1 MALDGIF
8 LHFLKQEIEREAL
21 GARVEKVSQPSRE
34 ELVLSLRSRAGS
46 GSHTG
51 ALKLLLSVR
60 SNSPRLH
67 FTNYAPDNPQKPPML
82 CMLLR
87 KTLVGAVLTGLRQVG
102 LDRVLFLD
110 FDASNEIGDRVHP
123 SLCIEI
129 MARHSNI
136 ILLNE
141 NGVVVDAVKRI
152 DATKSSV
159 REILPGTP
167 YELPPAQEKGN
178 FLEERAEDAYRRILL
193 EGDARLS
200 TALLH
205 SLQGVSP
212 IVCRELAFRTAG
224 EDLPVSSLDLQQK
237 QALTQELE
245 ALCTRVREGRA
256 EPEMVLDQEKKPVDF
271 AFFSIRQYGALMR
284 TRAYTALSPLLD
296 DFYTERDRAERTK
309 QRAQDLFRLV
319 TSTMERITRRLN
331 AQRAELAASEDREA
345 LRIRAELINAYQYAL
360 EKGAPFYE
368 VENYYDGNRLLRIP
382 ADPALSPAHNAQKY
396 YKEYRKAQTAQ
407 KVLTGQIAAGE
418 QELQYMESVFD
429 ALSRSQSERELLE
442 IREELASSGYL
453 KIRRG
458 ANGAKQKAPKAL
470 PPMEF
475 CTDDGFTVLVG
486 RNNVQND
493 KLSLK
498 TAAKENLWLHTKN
511 IPGSH
516 VILVT
521 GGREPSEQA
530 LLQAAQ
536 LAAWFSRARESS
548 SVPVDY
554 TPVRMLRKPQ
564 GARPGKVIYDTY
576 RTVSVR
582 PSGELAQRLQKGK
595 EHL

>member
-21 GARVEKVSQPSRE
+21 GARVEKVSQPSKE
-34 ELVLSLRSRAGS
+34 ELVLSLRNR
-46 GSHTG
+46 TG
-51 ALKLLLSVR
+51 AYKLLLSVR
-60 SNSPRLH
+60 SNSPRVH
-67 FTNYAPDNPQKPPML
+67 FTKYAPDNPQTPPML

-87 KTLVGAVLTGLRQVG
+87 KTLVGAVLTGLRQAG

-136 ILLNE
+136 ILLDE
-141 NGVVVDAVKRI
+141 NGTVIDAVKRI
-152 DATKSSV
+152 DAAKSSV
-159 REILPGTP
+159 REILPGVP
-167 YELPPAQEKGN
+167 YELPPAQDKVN
-178 FLEERAEDAYRRILL
+178 LLQEDARAAYERVLAQG
-193 EGDARLS
+193 EARLS
-200 TALLH
+200 AALLH

-212 IVCRELAFRTAG
+212 IVCRELANRAAG
-224 EDLPVSSLDLQQK
+224 EDLLVSSLSLAQK
-237 QALTQELE
+237 SILLQELE
-245 ALCTRVREGRA
+245 ALLKRVRGGSP
-256 EPEMVLDQEKKPVDF
+256 EPEMVLDQEGKPVDF
-271 AFFSIRQYGALMR
+271 AFLPVGQYGSLMNV
-284 TRAYTALSPLLD
+284 RAYPELSTLLD

-309 QRAQDLFRLV
+309 QRAQDLFRLL

-331 AQRAELAASEDREA
+331 AQRAELAASEDREE
-345 LRIRAELINAYQYAL
+345 LRIRAELINAYQYTL
-360 EKGAPFYE
+360 EKGAPFYD
-368 VENYYDGNRLLRIP
+368 VENYYDENRILRIP
-382 ADPALSPAHNAQKY
+382 ADPALTPARNAQKY

-407 KVLTGQIAAGE
+407 RVLTEQIAAGE
-418 QELQYMESVFD
+418 QELQYIESVFD
-429 ALSRSQSERELLE
+429 ALSRSQSERELAE
-442 IREELASSGYL
+442 IREELAAGGYL
-453 KIRRG
+453 KRRRS
-458 ANGAKQKAPKAL
+458 AKQKAPKAL

-475 CTDDGFTVLVG
+475 CTDDGFSILVG

-498 TAAKENLWLHTKN
+498 MAAKNDLWLHTKN

-521 GGREPSEQA
+521 GGREPSGEA
-530 LLQAAQ
+530 LVQAAQ

-576 RTVSVR
+576 RTLSVR
-582 PSGELAQRLQKGK
+582 PSGELAQRLAQHK
-595 EHL
+595 

>member
-21 GARVEKVSQPSRE
+21 GARVEKVSQPSKE
-34 ELVLSLRSRAGS
+34 ELVLSLRNR
-46 GSHTG
+46 TG
-51 ALKLLLSVR
+51 AYKLLLSVR
-60 SNSPRLH
+60 SNSPRVH
-67 FTNYAPDNPQKPPML
+67 FTKYAPDNPQTPPML

-87 KTLVGAVLTGLRQVG
+87 KTLVGAVLTGLRQAG

-136 ILLNE
+136 ILLDE
-141 NGVVVDAVKRI
+141 NGTVIDAVKRI
-152 DATKSSV
+152 DAAKSSV
-159 REILPGTP
+159 REILPGVP
-167 YELPPAQEKGN
+167 YELPPAQDKVN
-178 FLEERAEDAYRRILL
+178 LLQEDARAAYERVLAQGEALL
-193 EGDARLS
+193 SA
-200 TALLH
+200 ALLH

-212 IVCRELAFRTAG
+212 IVCRELANRAAG
-224 EDLPVSSLDLQQK
+224 EDLLVSSLSLAQK
-237 QALTQELE
+237 SILLQELE
-245 ALCTRVREGRA
+245 ALLKRVRGGSP
-256 EPEMVLDQEKKPVDF
+256 EPEMVLDQEGKPVDF
-271 AFFSIRQYGALMR
+271 AFLPVGQYGSLMNV
-284 TRAYTALSPLLD
+284 RAYPELSALLD

-309 QRAQDLFRLV
+309 QRAQDLFRLL

-331 AQRAELAASEDREA
+331 AQRAELAASEDREE
-345 LRIRAELINAYQYAL
+345 LRIRAELINAYQYTL
-360 EKGAPFYE
+360 EKGAPFYD
-368 VENYYDGNRLLRIP
+368 VENYYDENRILRIP
-382 ADPALSPAHNAQKY
+382 ADPALTPARNAQKY

-407 KVLTGQIAAGE
+407 RVLTEQIATGE
-418 QELQYMESVFD
+418 QELQYIESVFD
-429 ALSRSQSERELLE
+429 ALSRSQSERELAE
-442 IREELASSGYL
+442 IREELAAGGYL
-453 KIRRG
+453 KRRRS
-458 ANGAKQKAPKAL
+458 AKQKAPKAL

-475 CTDDGFTVLVG
+475 CTDDGFSILVG

-498 TAAKENLWLHTKN
+498 MAAKNDLWLHTKN

-521 GGREPSEQA
+521 GGREPSGEA
-530 LLQAAQ
+530 LVQAAQ

-576 RTVSVR
+576 RTLSVR
-582 PSGELAQRLQKGK
+582 PSGELAQRLAQHK
-595 EHL
+595 

>member
-21 GARVEKVSQPSRE
+21 GARVEKVSQPSKE
-34 ELVLSLRSRAGS
+34 ELVLSLRNR
-46 GSHTG
+46 TG
-51 ALKLLLSVR
+51 AYKLLLSVR
-60 SNSPRLH
+60 SNSPRVH
-67 FTNYAPDNPQKPPML
+67 FTKYAPDNPQTPPML

-87 KTLVGAVLTGLRQVG
+87 KTLVGAVLTGLRQAG

-136 ILLNE
+136 ILLDE
-141 NGVVVDAVKRI
+141 NGTVIDAVKRI
-152 DATKSSV
+152 DAAKSSV
-159 REILPGTP
+159 REILPGVP
-167 YELPPAQEKGN
+167 YELPPAQDKVN
-178 FLEERAEDAYRRILL
+178 LLQEDARAAYERVLAQG
-193 EGDARLS
+193 EARLS
-200 TALLH
+200 AALLH

-212 IVCRELAFRTAG
+212 IVCRELANRAAG
-224 EDLPVSSLDLQQK
+224 EDLLVSSLSLAQK
-237 QALTQELE
+237 SILLQELE
-245 ALCTRVREGRA
+245 ALLKRVRGGSP
-256 EPEMVLDQEKKPVDF
+256 EPEMVLDQEGKPVDF
-271 AFFSIRQYGALMR
+271 AFLPVGQYGSLMNV
-284 TRAYTALSPLLD
+284 RAYPELSVLLD

-309 QRAQDLFRLV
+309 QRAQDLFRLL

-331 AQRAELAASEDREA
+331 AQRAELAASEDREE
-345 LRIRAELINAYQYAL
+345 LRIRAELINAYQYTL
-360 EKGAPFYE
+360 EKGAPFYD
-368 VENYYDGNRLLRIP
+368 VENYYDANRILRIP
-382 ADPALSPAHNAQKY
+382 ADPALTPARNAQKY

-407 KVLTGQIAAGE
+407 RVLTEQIATGE
-418 QELQYMESVFD
+418 QELQYIESVFD
-429 ALSRSQSERELLE
+429 ALSRSQSERELAE
-442 IREELASSGYL
+442 IREELAAGGYL
-453 KIRRG
+453 KRRRS
-458 ANGAKQKAPKAL
+458 AKQKAPKAL

-475 CTDDGFTVLVG
+475 CTDDGFSILVG

-498 TAAKENLWLHTKN
+498 MAAKNDLWLHTKN

-521 GGREPSEQA
+521 GGREPSGEA
-530 LLQAAQ
+530 LVQAAQ

-576 RTVSVR
+576 RTLSVR
-582 PSGELAQRLQKGK
+582 PSGELAQRLAQHK
-595 EHL
+595 

>member
-21 GARVEKVSQPSRE
+21 GARVEKVSQPSKE
-34 ELVLSLRSRAGS
+34 ELVLSLRNR
-46 GSHTG
+46 TG
-51 ALKLLLSVR
+51 AYKLLLSVR
-60 SNSPRLH
+60 SNSPRVH
-67 FTNYAPDNPQKPPML
+67 FTKYAPDNPQTPPML

-87 KTLVGAVLTGLRQVG
+87 KTLVGAVLTGLRQAG

-136 ILLNE
+136 ILLDE
-141 NGVVVDAVKRI
+141 NGTVIDAVKRI
-152 DATKSSV
+152 DAAKSSV
-159 REILPGTP
+159 REILPGVP
-167 YELPPAQEKGN
+167 YELPPAQDKVN
-178 FLEERAEDAYRRILL
+178 LLQEDARAAYERVLAQG
-193 EGDARLS
+193 EARLS
-200 TALLH
+200 AALLH

-212 IVCRELAFRTAG
+212 IVCREFANRAAG
-224 EDLPVSSLDLQQK
+224 EDLLVSSLSLAQK
-237 QALTQELE
+237 SILLQELE
-245 ALCTRVREGRA
+245 ALLKRVRGGSP
-256 EPEMVLDQEKKPVDF
+256 EPEMVLDQEGKPVDF
-271 AFFSIRQYGALMR
+271 AFLPVGQYGSLMNV
-284 TRAYTALSPLLD
+284 RAYPELSVLLD

-309 QRAQDLFRLV
+309 QRAQDLFRLL

-331 AQRAELAASEDREA
+331 AQRAELAASEDREE
-345 LRIRAELINAYQYAL
+345 LRIRAELINAYQYTL
-360 EKGAPFYE
+360 EKGAPFYD
-368 VENYYDGNRLLRIP
+368 VENYYDENRILRIP
-382 ADPALSPAHNAQKY
+382 ADPALTPARNAQKY

-407 KVLTGQIAAGE
+407 RVLTEQIATGE
-418 QELQYMESVFD
+418 QELQYIESVFD
-429 ALSRSQSERELLE
+429 ALSRSQSERELAE
-442 IREELASSGYL
+442 IREELAAGGYL
-453 KIRRG
+453 KRRRS
-458 ANGAKQKAPKAL
+458 AKQKAPKAL

-475 CTDDGFTVLVG
+475 CTDDGFSILVG

-498 TAAKENLWLHTKN
+498 MAAKNDLWLHTKN

-521 GGREPSEQA
+521 GGREPSGEA
-530 LLQAAQ
+530 LVQAAQ

-576 RTVSVR
+576 RTLSVR
-582 PSGELAQRLQKGK
+582 PSGELAQRLAQHK
-595 EHL
+595 

>member
-21 GARVEKVSQPSRE
+21 GARVEKVSQPSKE
-34 ELVLSLRSRAGS
+34 ELVLSLRNR
-46 GSHTG
+46 TG
-51 ALKLLLSVR
+51 AYKLLLSVR
-60 SNSPRLH
+60 SNSPRVH
-67 FTNYAPDNPQKPPML
+67 FTKYAPDNPQTPPML

-87 KTLVGAVLTGLRQVG
+87 KTLVGAVLTGLRQAG

-136 ILLNE
+136 ILLDE
-141 NGVVVDAVKRI
+141 NGTVIDAVKRI
-152 DATKSSV
+152 DAAKSSV
-159 REILPGTP
+159 REILPGVP
-167 YELPPAQEKGN
+167 YELPPAQDKVN
-178 FLEERAEDAYRRILL
+178 LLQEDARAAYERVLAQG
-193 EGDARLS
+193 EARLS
-200 TALLH
+200 AALLH

-212 IVCRELAFRTAG
+212 IVCRELANRAAG
-224 EDLPVSSLDLQQK
+224 EDLLVSSLSLAQK
-237 QALTQELE
+237 SILLQELE
-245 ALCTRVREGRA
+245 ALLKRVRGGSP
-256 EPEMVLDQEKKPVDF
+256 EPEMVLDQEGKPVDF
-271 AFFSIRQYGALMR
+271 AFLPVRQYGSLMNV
-284 TRAYTALSPLLD
+284 RAYPELSALLD

-309 QRAQDLFRLV
+309 QRAQDLFRLL

-331 AQRAELAASEDREA
+331 AQRAELAASEDREE
-345 LRIRAELINAYQYAL
+345 LRIRAELINAYQYTL
-360 EKGAPFYE
+360 EKGAPFYD
-368 VENYYDGNRLLRIP
+368 VENYYDENRILRIP
-382 ADPALSPAHNAQKY
+382 ADPALTPARNAQKY

-407 KVLTGQIAAGE
+407 RVLTEQIAAGE
-418 QELQYMESVFD
+418 QELQYIESVFD
-429 ALSRSQSERELLE
+429 ALSRSQSERELAE
-442 IREELASSGYL
+442 IREELAAGGYL
-453 KIRRG
+453 KRRRS
-458 ANGAKQKAPKAL
+458 AKQKAPKAL

-475 CTDDGFTVLVG
+475 CTDDGFSVLVG

-498 TAAKENLWLHTKN
+498 MAAKNDLWLHTKN

-521 GGREPSEQA
+521 GGREPSGEA
-530 LLQAAQ
+530 LVQAAQ

-576 RTVSVR
+576 RTLSVR
-582 PSGELAQRLQKGK
+582 PSGELAQRLARHK
-595 EHL
+595 

>member
-21 GARVEKVSQPSRE
+21 GARVEKVSQPSKE
-34 ELVLSLRSRAGS
+34 ELVLSLRNR
-46 GSHTG
+46 TG
-51 ALKLLLSVR
+51 AYKLLLSVR
-60 SNSPRLH
+60 SNSPRVH
-67 FTNYAPDNPQKPPML
+67 FTKYAPDNPQTPPML

-87 KTLVGAVLTGLRQVG
+87 KTLVGAVLTGLRQAG

-136 ILLNE
+136 ILLDE
-141 NGVVVDAVKRI
+141 NGTVIDAVKRI
-152 DATKSSV
+152 DAAKSSV
-159 REILPGTP
+159 REILPGVP
-167 YELPPAQEKGN
+167 YELPPAQDKVN
-178 FLEERAEDAYRRILL
+178 LLQEDARAAYERVLAQG
-193 EGDARLS
+193 EARLS
-200 TALLH
+200 AALLH
-205 SLQGVSP
+205 SLQGMSP
-212 IVCRELAFRTAG
+212 IVCRELANRAAG
-224 EDLPVSSLDLQQK
+224 EDLLVSSLSLAQNSI
-237 QALTQELE
+237 LLQELE
-245 ALCTRVREGRA
+245 ALLKRVRGGSP
-256 EPEMVLDQEKKPVDF
+256 EPEMVLDQEGKPVDF
-271 AFFSIRQYGALMR
+271 AFLPVGQYGSLMNV
-284 TRAYTALSPLLD
+284 RAYPELSALLD

-309 QRAQDLFRLV
+309 QRAQDLFRLL

-331 AQRAELAASEDREA
+331 AQRAELAASEDREE
-345 LRIRAELINAYQYAL
+345 LRIRAELINAYQYTL
-360 EKGAPFYE
+360 EKGAPFYD
-368 VENYYDGNRLLRIP
+368 VENYYDENRILRIP
-382 ADPALSPAHNAQKY
+382 ADPALTPARNAQKY

-407 KVLTGQIAAGE
+407 RVLTEQIATGE
-418 QELQYMESVFD
+418 QELQYIESVFD
-429 ALSRSQSERELLE
+429 ALSRSQSERELAE
-442 IREELASSGYL
+442 IREELAAGGYL
-453 KIRRG
+453 KRRRS
-458 ANGAKQKAPKAL
+458 AKQKAPKAL

-475 CTDDGFTVLVG
+475 CTDDGFSILVG

-498 TAAKENLWLHTKN
+498 MAAKNDLWLHTKN

-521 GGREPSEQA
+521 GGREPSGEA
-530 LLQAAQ
+530 LVQAAQ

-576 RTVSVR
+576 RTLSVR
-582 PSGELAQRLQKGK
+582 PSGELAQRLAQHK
-595 EHL
+595 

>member
-21 GARVEKVSQPSRE
+21 GARVEKVSQPSKE
-34 ELVLSLRSRAGS
+34 ELVLSLRNR
-46 GSHTG
+46 TG
-51 ALKLLLSVR
+51 AYKLLLSVR
-60 SNSPRLH
+60 SNSPRVH
-67 FTNYAPDNPQKPPML
+67 FTKYAPDNPQTPPML

-87 KTLVGAVLTGLRQVG
+87 KTLVGAVLTGLRQAG

-136 ILLNE
+136 ILLDE
-141 NGVVVDAVKRI
+141 NGTVIDAVKRI
-152 DATKSSV
+152 DAAKSSV
-159 REILPGTP
+159 REILPGVP
-167 YELPPAQEKGN
+167 YELPPAQDKVN
-178 FLEERAEDAYRRILL
+178 LLQEDARAAYERVLAQG
-193 EGDARLS
+193 EARLS
-200 TALLH
+200 AALLH

-212 IVCRELAFRTAG
+212 IVCRELANRAAG
-224 EDLPVSSLDLQQK
+224 EDLLVSSLSLAQK
-237 QALTQELE
+237 SILLQELE
-245 ALCTRVREGRA
+245 ALLKRVRGGSP
-256 EPEMVLDQEKKPVDF
+256 EPEMVLDQEGKPVDF
-271 AFFSIRQYGALMR
+271 AFLPVGQYGSLMNV
-284 TRAYTALSPLLD
+284 RAYPELSALLD

-309 QRAQDLFRLV
+309 QRAQDLFRLL

-331 AQRAELAASEDREA
+331 AQRAELAASEDREE
-345 LRIRAELINAYQYAL
+345 LRIRAELINAYQYTL
-360 EKGAPFYE
+360 EKGAPFYD
-368 VENYYDGNRLLRIP
+368 VENYYDENRILRIP
-382 ADPALSPAHNAQKY
+382 ADPALTPARNAQKY

-407 KVLTGQIAAGE
+407 RVLTEQIATGE
-418 QELQYMESVFD
+418 QELQYIESVFD
-429 ALSRSQSERELLE
+429 ALSRSQSERELAE
-442 IREELASSGYL
+442 IREELAAGGYL
-453 KIRRG
+453 KRRRS
-458 ANGAKQKAPKAL
+458 AKQKAPKAL
-470 PPMEF
+470 PSMEF
-475 CTDDGFTVLVG
+475 CTDDGFSILVG

-498 TAAKENLWLHTKN
+498 MAAKNDLWLHTKN

-521 GGREPSEQA
+521 GGREPSGEA
-530 LLQAAQ
+530 LVQAAQ

-576 RTVSVR
+576 RTLSVR
-582 PSGELAQRLQKGK
+582 PSGELAQRLAQHK
-595 EHL
+595 

>member
-21 GARVEKVSQPSRE
+21 GARVEKVSQPSKE
-34 ELVLSLRSRAGS
+34 ELVLSLRSRAG
-46 GSHTG
+46 
-51 ALKLLLSVR
+51 AYKLLLSVR

-67 FTNYAPDNPQKPPML
+67 FTKYAPDNPQTPPML

-123 SLCIEI
+123 SLCIEV

-136 ILLNE
+136 ILMDE
-141 NGVVVDAVKRI
+141 RGVVMDAVKRI

-159 REILPGTP
+159 REVLPGVP
-167 YELPPAQEKGN
+167 YEPPPAQEKVN
-178 FLEERAEDAYRRILL
+178 LLQEDAKDAYERILM
-193 EGDARLS
+193 EGNARLS
-200 TALLH
+200 AALLR

-212 IVCRELAFRTAG
+212 IVCRELAFRAAE
-224 EDLPVSSLDLQQK
+224 EDLPISSLGLAQK
-237 QALTQELE
+237 QMLLQELE
-245 ALCTRVREGRA
+245 ALCERLREGHV
-256 EPEMVLDQEKKPVDF
+256 EPEMVLDLEGKPVDF
-271 AFFSIRQYGALMR
+271 AFFPIRQYASLMQV
-284 TRAYTALSPLLD
+284 RAYPQLSALLD

-309 QRAQDLFRLV
+309 QRAQDLFRLL
-319 TSTMERITRRLN
+319 TSTMERIARRLN
-331 AQRAELAASEDREA
+331 AQRAELAASEDREE

-368 VENYYDGNRLLRIP
+368 VENYYDENRLLRIP
-382 ADPALSPAHNAQKY
+382 ADPALPPARNAQKY

-407 KVLTGQIAAGE
+407 KVLTQQIAAGE
-418 QELQYMESVFD
+418 QELQYIESVFD
-429 ALSRSQSERELLE
+429 ALSRSQSERELAE
-442 IREELASSGYL
+442 IREELASGGYL
-453 KIRRG
+453 KSRRT
-458 ANGAKQKAPKAL
+458 AKQKAPKAL

-475 CTDDGFTVLVG
+475 RTDDGFTVLVG

-498 TAAKENLWLHTKN
+498 TAAKNDLWLHTKN

-521 GGREPSEQA
+521 GGQEPGEET
-530 LLQAAQ
+530 LIQAAQ
-536 LAAWFSRARESS
+536 LAAWFSQARESS

-554 TPVRMLRKPQ
+554 TSVRMLRKPQ

-576 RTVSVR
+576 RTISVR
-582 PSGELAQRLQKGK
+582 PSGALAQRLADNK
-595 EHL
+595 

>member
-21 GARVEKVSQPSRE
+21 GARVEKVSQPSKE
-34 ELVLSLRSRAGS
+34 ELVLSLRNR
-46 GSHTG
+46 TG
-51 ALKLLLSVR
+51 AYKLLLSVR
-60 SNSPRLH
+60 SNSPRVH
-67 FTNYAPDNPQKPPML
+67 FTKYAPDNPQTPPML

-87 KTLVGAVLTGLRQVG
+87 KMLVGAVLTGLRQAG

-136 ILLNE
+136 ILLDE
-141 NGVVVDAVKRI
+141 NGVVIDAVKRI
-152 DATKSSV
+152 DAAKSSV
-159 REILPGTP
+159 REILPGVP
-167 YELPPAQEKGN
+167 YELPPAQDKVN
-178 FLEERAEDAYRRILL
+178 LLQEDARAAYERVLP
-193 EGDARLS
+193 EGEARLS
-200 TALLH
+200 AALLH

-212 IVCRELAFRTAG
+212 IVCRELANRAAG
-224 EDLPVSSLDLQQK
+224 EDLLVSSLSLAQK
-237 QALTQELE
+237 SILLQELE
-245 ALCTRVREGRA
+245 ALLKRVRGGSP
-256 EPEMVLDQEKKPVDF
+256 EPEMVLDQEGKPVDF
-271 AFFSIRQYGALMR
+271 AFLPVGQYGSLMHV
-284 TRAYTALSPLLD
+284 RAYPELSALLD

-309 QRAQDLFRLV
+309 QRAQDLFRLL

-331 AQRAELAASEDREA
+331 AQRAELAASEDREE
-345 LRIRAELINAYQYAL
+345 LRIRAELINAYQYTL
-360 EKGAPFYE
+360 EKGAPFYD
-368 VENYYDGNRLLRIP
+368 VENYYDENRILRIP
-382 ADPALSPAHNAQKY
+382 ADPALTPARNAQKY

-407 KVLTGQIAAGE
+407 RVLTEQIAAGE
-418 QELQYMESVFD
+418 QELQYIESVFD
-429 ALSRSQSERELLE
+429 ALSRSQSERELAE
-442 IREELASSGYL
+442 IREELAAGGYL
-453 KIRRG
+453 KRRRS
-458 ANGAKQKAPKAL
+458 AKQKAPKAL

-475 CTDDGFTVLVG
+475 CTDDGFSILVG

-498 TAAKENLWLHTKN
+498 MAAKNDLWLHTKN

-521 GGREPSEQA
+521 GGREPSGEA
-530 LLQAAQ
+530 LVQAAQ

-576 RTVSVR
+576 RTLSVR
-582 PSGELAQRLQKGK
+582 PSGELAQRLAQHK
-595 EHL
+595 

>member
-21 GARVEKVSQPSRE
+21 GARVEKVSQPSKE
-34 ELVLSLRSRAGS
+34 ELVLSLRNR
-46 GSHTG
+46 TG
-51 ALKLLLSVR
+51 AYKLLLSVR
-60 SNSPRLH
+60 SNSPRVH
-67 FTNYAPDNPQKPPML
+67 FTKYAPDNPQTPPML

-87 KTLVGAVLTGLRQVG
+87 KTLVGAVLTGLRQAG

-136 ILLNE
+136 ILLDE
-141 NGVVVDAVKRI
+141 NGTVIDAVKRI
-152 DATKSSV
+152 DAAKSSV
-159 REILPGTP
+159 REILPGVP
-167 YELPPAQEKGN
+167 YELPPAQDKVN
-178 FLEERAEDAYRRILL
+178 LLQEDARAAYERVLAQG
-193 EGDARLS
+193 EARLS
-200 TALLH
+200 AALLH

-212 IVCRELAFRTAG
+212 IVCRELANRAAG
-224 EDLPVSSLDLQQK
+224 EDLLVSSLSLAQK
-237 QALTQELE
+237 SILLQELE
-245 ALCTRVREGRA
+245 ALLKRVRGGSP
-256 EPEMVLDQEKKPVDF
+256 EPEMVLDQEGKPVDF
-271 AFFSIRQYGALMR
+271 AFLPVGQYGSLMNV
-284 TRAYTALSPLLD
+284 RAYPELSALLD

-309 QRAQDLFRLV
+309 QRAQDLFRLL

-331 AQRAELAASEDREA
+331 AQRAELAASEDREE
-345 LRIRAELINAYQYAL
+345 LRIRAELINAYQYTL
-360 EKGAPFYE
+360 EKGAPFYD
-368 VENYYDGNRLLRIP
+368 VENYYDENRILRIP
-382 ADPALSPAHNAQKY
+382 ADPALTPARNAQKY

-407 KVLTGQIAAGE
+407 RVLTEQIAAGE
-418 QELQYMESVFD
+418 QELQYIESVFD
-429 ALSRSQSERELLE
+429 ALSRSQSERELAE
-442 IREELASSGYL
+442 IREELAAGGYL
-453 KIRRG
+453 KRRRS
-458 ANGAKQKAPKAL
+458 AKQKAPKAL

-475 CTDDGFTVLVG
+475 CTDDGFSILVG

-498 TAAKENLWLHTKN
+498 MAAKNDLWLHTKN

-521 GGREPSEQA
+521 GGREPSGEA
-530 LLQAAQ
+530 LVQAAQ

-576 RTVSVR
+576 RTLSVR
-582 PSGELAQRLQKGK
+582 PSGELAQRLAQHK
-595 EHL
+595 

>member
-8 LHFLKQEIEREAL
+8 LHFLKQEIEREVL
-21 GARVEKVSQPSRE
+21 GARVEKVSQPSKE
-34 ELVLSLRSRAGS
+34 ELVLSLRNR
-46 GSHTG
+46 TG
-51 ALKLLLSVR
+51 AYKLLLSVR
-60 SNSPRLH
+60 SNSPRVH
-67 FTNYAPDNPQKPPML
+67 FTKYAPDNPQTPPML

-136 ILLNE
+136 ILLDE
-141 NGVVVDAVKRI
+141 NGTVIDAVKRI
-152 DATKSSV
+152 DAAKSSV
-159 REILPGTP
+159 REILPGVP
-167 YELPPAQEKGN
+167 YELPPTQDKVN
-178 FLEERAEDAYRRILL
+178 LLQEDARAAYERVLP
-193 EGDARLS
+193 EGEARLS
-200 TALLH
+200 AALLH

-212 IVCRELAFRTAG
+212 IVCRELANRAAG
-224 EDLPVSSLDLQQK
+224 EDLLVSSLSLAQK
-237 QALTQELE
+237 SILLQELE
-245 ALCTRVREGRA
+245 ALLKRVRGGSP
-256 EPEMVLDQEKKPVDF
+256 EPEMVLDQEGKPVDF
-271 AFFSIRQYGALMR
+271 AFLPVGQYGSLMHV
-284 TRAYTALSPLLD
+284 RAYPELSALLD

-309 QRAQDLFRLV
+309 QRAQDLFRLL

-331 AQRAELAASEDREA
+331 AQRAELAASEDREE
-345 LRIRAELINAYQYAL
+345 LRIRAELINAYQYTL
-360 EKGAPFYE
+360 EKGAPFYD
-368 VENYYDGNRLLRIP
+368 VENYYDENRILRIP
-382 ADPALSPAHNAQKY
+382 ADPALTPARNAQKY

-407 KVLTGQIAAGE
+407 RVLTEQIAAGE
-418 QELQYMESVFD
+418 QELQYIESVFD
-429 ALSRSQSERELLE
+429 ALSRSQSERELAE
-442 IREELASSGYL
+442 IREELAAGGYL
-453 KIRRG
+453 KRRRS
-458 ANGAKQKAPKAL
+458 AKQKAPKAL

-475 CTDDGFTVLVG
+475 CTDDGFSILVG

-498 TAAKENLWLHTKN
+498 MAAKNDLWLHTKN

-521 GGREPSEQA
+521 GGREPSGEA
-530 LLQAAQ
+530 LVQAAQ

-576 RTVSVR
+576 RTLSVR
-582 PSGELAQRLQKGK
+582 PSGELAQRLAQHK
-595 EHL
+595 

>member
-21 GARVEKVSQPSRE
+21 GARVEKVSQPSKE
-34 ELVLSLRSRAGS
+34 ELVLSLRNR
-46 GSHTG
+46 TG
-51 ALKLLLSVR
+51 AYKLLLSVR
-60 SNSPRLH
+60 SNSPRVH
-67 FTNYAPDNPQKPPML
+67 FTKYAPDNPQTPPML

-87 KTLVGAVLTGLRQVG
+87 KTLVGAVLTGLRQAG

-136 ILLNE
+136 ILLDE
-141 NGVVVDAVKRI
+141 NGTVIDAVKRI
-152 DATKSSV
+152 DAAKSSV
-159 REILPGTP
+159 REILPGVP
-167 YELPPAQEKGN
+167 YELPPAQDKVN
-178 FLEERAEDAYRRILL
+178 LLQEDARAAYERVLAQG
-193 EGDARLS
+193 EARLS
-200 TALLH
+200 AALLH

-212 IVCRELAFRTAG
+212 IVCRELANRAAG
-224 EDLPVSSLDLQQK
+224 EDLLVSSLSLAQESI
-237 QALTQELE
+237 LLQELE
-245 ALCTRVREGRA
+245 ALLKRVRGGSP
-256 EPEMVLDQEKKPVDF
+256 EPEMVLDQEGKPVDF
-271 AFFSIRQYGALMR
+271 AFLPVGQYGSLMNV
-284 TRAYTALSPLLD
+284 RAYPELSALLD

-309 QRAQDLFRLV
+309 QRAQDLFRLL

-331 AQRAELAASEDREA
+331 AQRAELAASEDREE
-345 LRIRAELINAYQYAL
+345 LRIRAELINAYQYTL
-360 EKGAPFYE
+360 EKGAPFYD
-368 VENYYDGNRLLRIP
+368 VENYYDENRILRIP
-382 ADPALSPAHNAQKY
+382 ADPALTPARNAQKY

-407 KVLTGQIAAGE
+407 RVLTEQIAAGE
-418 QELQYMESVFD
+418 QELQYIESVFD
-429 ALSRSQSERELLE
+429 ALSRSQSERELAE
-442 IREELASSGYL
+442 IREELAAGGYL
-453 KIRRG
+453 KRRRS
-458 ANGAKQKAPKAL
+458 AKQKAPKAL

-475 CTDDGFTVLVG
+475 CTDDGFSILVG

-498 TAAKENLWLHTKN
+498 MAAKNDLWLHTKN

-521 GGREPSEQA
+521 GGREPSGEA
-530 LLQAAQ
+530 LVQAAQ

-576 RTVSVR
+576 RTLSVR
-582 PSGELAQRLQKGK
+582 PSGELAQRLAQHK
-595 EHL
+595 

>member
-21 GARVEKVSQPSRE
+21 GARVEKVSQPSKE
-34 ELVLSLRSRAGS
+34 ELVLSLRSRAG
-46 GSHTG
+46 
-51 ALKLLLSVR
+51 AYKLLLSVR

-67 FTNYAPDNPQKPPML
+67 FTKYAPDNPQTPPML

-87 KTLVGAVLTGLRQVG
+87 KTLVGAVLAGLRQVG

-123 SLCIEI
+123 SLCIEV

-136 ILLNE
+136 ILMDE
-141 NGVVVDAVKRI
+141 RGVVMDAVKRI

-159 REILPGTP
+159 REVLPGVP
-167 YELPPAQEKGN
+167 YEPPPAQEKVN
-178 FLEERAEDAYRRILL
+178 LLQEDAKDAYERILM
-193 EGDARLS
+193 EGNARLS
-200 TALLH
+200 AALLR

-212 IVCRELAFRTAG
+212 IVCRELAFRAAE
-224 EDLPVSSLDLQQK
+224 EDLPISSLGLAQK
-237 QALTQELE
+237 QMLLQELE
-245 ALCTRVREGRA
+245 ALCERLREGHV
-256 EPEMVLDQEKKPVDF
+256 EPEMVLDLEGKPVDF
-271 AFFSIRQYGALMR
+271 AFFPIRQYASLMQV
-284 TRAYTALSPLLD
+284 RAYPQLSALLD

-309 QRAQDLFRLV
+309 QRAQDLFRLL
-319 TSTMERITRRLN
+319 TSTMERIARRLN
-331 AQRAELAASEDREA
+331 AQRAELAASEDREE

-368 VENYYDGNRLLRIP
+368 VENYYDENRLLRIP
-382 ADPALSPAHNAQKY
+382 ADPALPPARNAQKY

-407 KVLTGQIAAGE
+407 KVLTQQIAAGE
-418 QELQYMESVFD
+418 QELQYIESVFD
-429 ALSRSQSERELLE
+429 ALSRSQSERELAE
-442 IREELASSGYL
+442 IREELASGGYL
-453 KIRRG
+453 KSRRT
-458 ANGAKQKAPKAL
+458 AKQKAPKAL

-475 CTDDGFTVLVG
+475 RTDDGFTVLVG

-498 TAAKENLWLHTKN
+498 TAAKNDLWLHTKN

-521 GGREPSEQA
+521 GGQEPGEET
-530 LLQAAQ
+530 LIQAAQ
-536 LAAWFSRARESS
+536 LAAWFSQARESS

-576 RTVSVR
+576 RTISVR
-582 PSGELAQRLQKGK
+582 PSGALAQRLADNK
-595 EHL
+595 

>member
-8 LHFLKQEIEREAL
+8 LHFLKREIESEAL
-21 GARVEKVSQPSRE
+21 GARVEKVSQPSKE
-34 ELVLSLRSRAGS
+34 ELVLSLRSRAG
-46 GSHTG
+46 
-51 ALKLLLSVR
+51 AYKLLLSVR
-60 SNSPRLH
+60 SNSPRVH
-67 FTNYAPDNPQKPPML
+67 FTKYAPDNPQTPPML

-123 SLCIEI
+123 CLCIEI

-136 ILLNE
+136 ILLDE
-141 NGVVVDAVKRI
+141 NGIVVDAVKRI

-159 REILPGTP
+159 REILPGVP
-167 YELPPAQEKGN
+167 YELPPAQEKAN
-178 FLEERAEDAYRRILL
+178 LLRESAAAAYARVLS
-193 EGDARLS
+193 EGEARLS
-200 TALLH
+200 AALLR

-212 IVCRELAFRTAG
+212 IVCRELASRAAG
-224 EDLPVSSLDLQQK
+224 EDPPVSALAPAQK
-237 QALTQELE
+237 ERLAQALE
-245 ALCTRVREGRA
+245 ALCEQVRHGGP
-256 EPEMVLDQEKKPVDF
+256 EPEMVVDQEGKPVDF
-271 AFFSIRQYGALMR
+271 AFLPIRQYGALMQ
-284 TRAYTALSPLLD
+284 TRAYPALSALLD

-309 QRAQDLFRLV
+309 QRAQDLFRLL

-331 AQRAELAASEDREA
+331 AQRAELAASENREA
-345 LRIRAELINAYQYAL
+345 LRIRAELINAYQYTL
-360 EKGAPFYE
+360 EKGAPFYD
-368 VENYYDGNRLLRIP
+368 VENYYDENRILRIP
-382 ADPALSPAHNAQKY
+382 ADPALTPARNAQKY

-407 KVLTGQIAAGE
+407 KMLTEQIAAGE
-418 QELQYMESVFD
+418 QEFQYIESVFD
-429 ALSRSQSERELLE
+429 ALSRSRSERELAE
-442 IREELASSGYL
+442 IREELAAGGYL
-453 KIRRG
+453 KNRRG
-458 ANGAKQKAPKAL
+458 AGGKQKAPKAL

-475 CTDDGFTVLVG
+475 RTDDGFTVLVG

-498 TAAKENLWLHTKN
+498 TAAKTDLWLHTKN

-521 GGREPSEQA
+521 GGREPSGES
-530 LLQAAQ
+530 LTQAAQ

-576 RTVSVR
+576 RTLSVR
-582 PSGELAQRLQKGK
+582 PSGELAQRLEEVK
-595 EHL
+595 

>member
-21 GARVEKVSQPSRE
+21 GARVEKVSQPSKE
-34 ELVLSLRSRAGS
+34 ELVLSLRNR
-46 GSHTG
+46 TG
-51 ALKLLLSVR
+51 AYKLLLSVR
-60 SNSPRLH
+60 SNSPRVH
-67 FTNYAPDNPQKPPML
+67 FTKYAPDNPQTPPML

-87 KTLVGAVLTGLRQVG
+87 KTLVGAVLTGLRQAG

-136 ILLNE
+136 ILLDE
-141 NGVVVDAVKRI
+141 NGTVIDAVKRI
-152 DATKSSV
+152 DAAKSSV
-159 REILPGTP
+159 REILPGLP
-167 YELPPAQEKGN
+167 YELPPAQDKVN
-178 FLEERAEDAYRRILL
+178 LLQEDARAAYERVLAQG
-193 EGDARLS
+193 EARLS
-200 TALLH
+200 AALLH

-212 IVCRELAFRTAG
+212 IVCRELANRAAG
-224 EDLPVSSLDLQQK
+224 EDLLVSSLSLAQK
-237 QALTQELE
+237 SILLQELE
-245 ALCTRVREGRA
+245 ALLKRVRGGSP
-256 EPEMVLDQEKKPVDF
+256 EPEMVLDQEGKPVDF
-271 AFFSIRQYGALMR
+271 AFLPVGQYGSLMHV
-284 TRAYTALSPLLD
+284 RAYPELSALLD

-309 QRAQDLFRLV
+309 QRAQDLFRLL

-331 AQRAELAASEDREA
+331 AQRAELAASEDREE
-345 LRIRAELINAYQYAL
+345 LRIRAELINAYQYTL
-360 EKGAPFYE
+360 EKGAPFYD
-368 VENYYDGNRLLRIP
+368 VENYYDENRILRIP
-382 ADPALSPAHNAQKY
+382 ADPALTPARNAQKY

-407 KVLTGQIAAGE
+407 RVLTEQIAAGE
-418 QELQYMESVFD
+418 QELQYIESVFD
-429 ALSRSQSERELLE
+429 ALSRSQSERELAE
-442 IREELASSGYL
+442 IREELAAGGYL
-453 KIRRG
+453 KRRRS
-458 ANGAKQKAPKAL
+458 AKQKAPKAL

-475 CTDDGFTVLVG
+475 CTDDGFSILVG

-498 TAAKENLWLHTKN
+498 MAAKNDLWLHTKN

-521 GGREPSEQA
+521 GGREPSGEA
-530 LLQAAQ
+530 LVQAAQ

-548 SVPVDY
+548 SVLVDY

-576 RTVSVR
+576 RTLSVR
-582 PSGELAQRLQKGK
+582 PSGELAQRLAQHK
-595 EHL
+595 

>member
-21 GARVEKVSQPSRE
+21 GARVEKVSQPSKE
-34 ELVLSLRSRAGS
+34 ELVLSLRNR
-46 GSHTG
+46 TG
-51 ALKLLLSVR
+51 AYKLLLSVR
-60 SNSPRLH
+60 SNSPRVH
-67 FTNYAPDNPQKPPML
+67 FTKYAPDNPQTPPML

-87 KTLVGAVLTGLRQVG
+87 KTLVGAVLTGLRQAG

-136 ILLNE
+136 ILLDE
-141 NGVVVDAVKRI
+141 NGTVIDAVKRI
-152 DATKSSV
+152 DAAKSSV
-159 REILPGTP
+159 REILPGVP
-167 YELPPAQEKGN
+167 YELPPAQDKVN
-178 FLEERAEDAYRRILL
+178 LLQEDARAAYERVLAQG
-193 EGDARLS
+193 EARLS
-200 TALLH
+200 AALLH

-212 IVCRELAFRTAG
+212 IVCRELANRAAG
-224 EDLPVSSLDLQQK
+224 EDLLVSSLSLAQK
-237 QALTQELE
+237 SILLQELE
-245 ALCTRVREGRA
+245 ALLKRVRGGSP
-256 EPEMVLDQEKKPVDF
+256 EPEMVLDQEGKPVDF
-271 AFFSIRQYGALMR
+271 AFLPVGQYGSLMNV
-284 TRAYTALSPLLD
+284 RAYSELSALLD

-309 QRAQDLFRLV
+309 QRAQDLFRLL

-331 AQRAELAASEDREA
+331 AQRAELAASEDREE
-345 LRIRAELINAYQYAL
+345 LRIRAELINAYQYTL
-360 EKGAPFYE
+360 EKGAPFYD
-368 VENYYDGNRLLRIP
+368 VENYYDENRILRIP
-382 ADPALSPAHNAQKY
+382 ADPALTPARNAQKY

-407 KVLTGQIAAGE
+407 RVLTEQIAAGE
-418 QELQYMESVFD
+418 QELQYIESVFD
-429 ALSRSQSERELLE
+429 ALSRSQSERELAE
-442 IREELASSGYL
+442 IREELAAGGYL
-453 KIRRG
+453 KRRRS
-458 ANGAKQKAPKAL
+458 AKQKAPKAL

-475 CTDDGFTVLVG
+475 CTDDGFSILVG

-498 TAAKENLWLHTKN
+498 MAAKNDLWLHTKN

-521 GGREPSEQA
+521 GGREPSGEA
-530 LLQAAQ
+530 LVQAAQ

-576 RTVSVR
+576 RTLSVR
-582 PSGELAQRLQKGK
+582 PSGELAQRLAQHK
-595 EHL
+595 

>member
-8 LHFLKQEIEREAL
+8 LHFLTQELAHEAI

-34 ELVLSLRSRAGS
+34 ELVLSLRSRAG
-46 GSHTG
+46 TY
-51 ALKLLLSVR
+51 KLLLSVR

-67 FTNYAPDNPQKPPML
+67 FTQHAPDNPQTPPML

-87 KTLVGAVLTGLRQVG
+87 KALVGAVLTGIRQAG
-102 LDRVLFLD
+102 LDRVVFLD

-123 SLCIEI
+123 CLCMEI

-136 ILLNE
+136 ILLDE
-141 NGVVVDAVKRI
+141 HGVIIDAVKRI

-159 REILPGTP
+159 REILPGLL
-167 YELPPAQEKGN
+167 YELPPAQNKIN
-178 FLEERAEDAYRRILL
+178 LLREEGRAAYERVLM
-193 EGDARLS
+193 EGETLLS

-212 IVCRELAFRTAG
+212 IVCRELAFQAVG
-224 EDLPVSSLDLQQK
+224 EELPVSALNLAQRERLL
-237 QALTQELE
+237 QALET
-245 ALCTRVREGRA
+245 LCNQVREGSPV
-256 EPEMVLDQEKKPVDF
+256 PEMVLDQEGKPVDF
-271 AFFSIRQYGALMR
+271 AFLPIRQYGSLMQVQ
-284 TRAYTALSPLLD
+284 AYTQLSALLD
-296 DFYTERDRAERTK
+296 DFYTERDRAERTR
-309 QRAQDLFRLV
+309 QRAQDLFHLL

-331 AQRAELAASEDREA
+331 AQRAELAASEDRDQ
-345 LRIRAELINAYQYAL
+345 LRIRAELITAYQYTL
-360 EKGAPFYE
+360 EKGAPFYD
-368 VENYYDGNRLLRIP
+368 VENYYDENRPLRIP
-382 ADPALSPAHNAQKY
+382 ADPALSPARNAQKY
-396 YKEYRKAQTAQ
+396 DTEYRKAQTAQ

-418 QELQYMESVFD
+418 QELQYMESVYD
-429 ALSRSQSERELLE
+429 ALSRSQSERELME
-442 IREELASSGYL
+442 IREELAAGGYL
-453 KIRRG
+453 KSRRST
-458 ANGAKQKAPKAL
+458 KQKAPKPL

-475 CTDDGFTVLVG
+475 RTDDGLTILVG

-493 KLSLK
+493 RLSLK
-498 TAAKENLWLHTKN
+498 TAAKNDLWLHTKN

-521 GGREPSEQA
+521 GGKEPGETS
-530 LLQAAQ
+530 LVQAAQ

-576 RTVSVR
+576 RTLSVH
-582 PSGELAQRLQKGK
+582 PSEELAQRLAVRAGS
-595 EHL
+595 

>member
-21 GARVEKVSQPSRE
+21 GARVEKVSQPSKE
-34 ELVLSLRSRAGS
+34 ELVLSLRNR
-46 GSHTG
+46 TG
-51 ALKLLLSVR
+51 AYKLLLSVR
-60 SNSPRLH
+60 SNSPRVH
-67 FTNYAPDNPQKPPML
+67 FTKYAPDNPQTPPML

-136 ILLNE
+136 ILLDE
-141 NGVVVDAVKRI
+141 NGTVIDAVKRI
-152 DATKSSV
+152 DAAKSSV
-159 REILPGTP
+159 REILPGVP
-167 YELPPAQEKGN
+167 YELPPAQDKVN
-178 FLEERAEDAYRRILL
+178 LLQEDARTAYERVLP
-193 EGDARLS
+193 EGEARLS
-200 TALLH
+200 AALLH

-212 IVCRELAFRTAG
+212 IVCRELASRAAG
-224 EDLPVSSLDLQQK
+224 EDLPVSSLSLAQK
-237 QALTQELE
+237 DILLQELE
-245 ALCTRVREGRA
+245 ALLKRVRGGSP
-256 EPEMVLDQEKKPVDF
+256 EPEMVLQEGKPVDF
-271 AFFSIRQYGALMR
+271 AFLPVGQYGSLMNV
-284 TRAYTALSPLLD
+284 RAYPELSALLD

-309 QRAQDLFRLV
+309 QRAQDLFRLL

-331 AQRAELAASEDREA
+331 AQRAELAASEDREE
-345 LRIRAELINAYQYAL
+345 LRIRAELINAYQYTL
-360 EKGAPFYE
+360 EKGAPFYD
-368 VENYYDGNRLLRIP
+368 VENYYDENRILRIS
-382 ADPALSPAHNAQKY
+382 ADPALTPARNAQKY

-407 KVLTGQIAAGE
+407 RVLTEQIAAGE
-418 QELQYMESVFD
+418 QELQYIESVFD
-429 ALSRSQSERELLE
+429 ALSRSQSERELAE
-442 IREELASSGYL
+442 IREELAAGGYL
-453 KIRRG
+453 KRRRS
-458 ANGAKQKAPKAL
+458 AKQKAPKAL

-475 CTDDGFTVLVG
+475 CTDDGFSVLVG

-498 TAAKENLWLHTKN
+498 MAAKNDLWLHTKN

-521 GGREPSEQA
+521 GGREPSGEA
-530 LLQAAQ
+530 LVQAAQ

-576 RTVSVR
+576 RTLSVC
-582 PSGELAQRLQKGK
+582 PSGELAQRLAQHK
-595 EHL
+595 

>member
-21 GARVEKVSQPSRE
+21 GARVEKVSQPSKE
-34 ELVLSLRSRAGS
+34 ELVLSLRNR
-46 GSHTG
+46 TG
-51 ALKLLLSVR
+51 AYKLLLSVR
-60 SNSPRLH
+60 SNSPRVH
-67 FTNYAPDNPQKPPML
+67 FTKYAPDNPQTPPML

-87 KTLVGAVLTGLRQVG
+87 KTLVGAVLTGLRQEG

-136 ILLNE
+136 ILLDE
-141 NGVVVDAVKRI
+141 NGTVIDAVKRI
-152 DATKSSV
+152 DAAKSSV
-159 REILPGTP
+159 REILPGVP
-167 YELPPAQEKGN
+167 YELPPAQDKVN
-178 FLEERAEDAYRRILL
+178 LLQEDARAAYERVLAQG
-193 EGDARLS
+193 EARLS
-200 TALLH
+200 AALLH

-212 IVCRELAFRTAG
+212 IVCRELANRAAG
-224 EDLPVSSLDLQQK
+224 EDLLVSSLSLAQK
-237 QALTQELE
+237 SILLQELE
-245 ALCTRVREGRA
+245 ALLKRVSGGSP
-256 EPEMVLDQEKKPVDF
+256 EPEMVLDQEGKPVDF
-271 AFFSIRQYGALMR
+271 AFLPVRQYGSLMNV
-284 TRAYTALSPLLD
+284 RAYPELSALLD

-309 QRAQDLFRLV
+309 QRAQDLFRLL

-331 AQRAELAASEDREA
+331 AQRAELAASEDREE
-345 LRIRAELINAYQYAL
+345 LRIRAELINAYQYTL
-360 EKGAPFYE
+360 EKGAPFYD
-368 VENYYDGNRLLRIP
+368 VENYYDENRILRIP
-382 ADPALSPAHNAQKY
+382 ADPALTPARNAQKY

-407 KVLTGQIAAGE
+407 RVLTEQIAAGE
-418 QELQYMESVFD
+418 QELQYIESVFD
-429 ALSRSQSERELLE
+429 ALSRSQSERELAE
-442 IREELASSGYL
+442 IREELAAGGYL
-453 KIRRG
+453 KRRRS
-458 ANGAKQKAPKAL
+458 AKQKAPKAL

-475 CTDDGFTVLVG
+475 CTDDGFSILVG

-498 TAAKENLWLHTKN
+498 MAAKNDLWLHTKN

-521 GGREPSEQA
+521 GGREPSGEA
-530 LLQAAQ
+530 LVQAAQ

-576 RTVSVR
+576 RTLSVR
-582 PSGELAQRLQKGK
+582 PSGELAQRLAQHK
-595 EHL
+595 

>member
-21 GARVEKVSQPSRE
+21 GARVEKVSQPSKE
-34 ELVLSLRSRAGS
+34 ELVLSLRNR
-46 GSHTG
+46 TG
-51 ALKLLLSVR
+51 AYKLLLSVR
-60 SNSPRLH
+60 SNSPRVH
-67 FTNYAPDNPQKPPML
+67 FTKYAPDNPQTPPML

-87 KTLVGAVLTGLRQVG
+87 KTLVGAVLTGLRQAG

-136 ILLNE
+136 ILLGE
-141 NGVVVDAVKRI
+141 NGVVIDAVKRI
-152 DATKSSV
+152 DAAKSSV
-159 REILPGTP
+159 REILPGLP
-167 YELPPAQEKGN
+167 YELPPAQDKVN
-178 FLEERAEDAYRRILL
+178 LLQEDARAAYERVLP
-193 EGDARLS
+193 EGEARLS
-200 TALLH
+200 AALLH

-212 IVCRELAFRTAG
+212 IVCRELANRAAG
-224 EDLPVSSLDLQQK
+224 EDLLVSSLSLAQK
-237 QALTQELE
+237 SILLQELE
-245 ALCTRVREGRA
+245 ALLKRVRGGSP
-256 EPEMVLDQEKKPVDF
+256 EPEMVLDQEGKPVDF
-271 AFFSIRQYGALMR
+271 AFLPVGQYDSLMHV
-284 TRAYTALSPLLD
+284 RAYPELSALLD

-309 QRAQDLFRLV
+309 QRAQDLFRLL

-331 AQRAELAASEDREA
+331 AQRAELAASEDREE
-345 LRIRAELINAYQYAL
+345 LRIRAELINAYQYTL
-360 EKGAPFYE
+360 EKGAPFYD
-368 VENYYDGNRLLRIP
+368 VENYYDENRILRIP
-382 ADPALSPAHNAQKY
+382 ADPALTPARNAQKY

-407 KVLTGQIAAGE
+407 RVLTEQIAAGE
-418 QELQYMESVFD
+418 QELQYIESVFD
-429 ALSRSQSERELLE
+429 ALSRSQSERELAE
-442 IREELASSGYL
+442 IREELAAGGYL
-453 KIRRG
+453 KCRRS
-458 ANGAKQKAPKAL
+458 AKQKAPKAL

-475 CTDDGFTVLVG
+475 CTDDGFSILVG

-498 TAAKENLWLHTKN
+498 MAAKNDLWLHTKN

-521 GGREPSEQA
+521 GGREPSGEA
-530 LLQAAQ
+530 LVQAAQ

-576 RTVSVR
+576 RTLSVR
-582 PSGELAQRLQKGK
+582 PSGELAQRLAQHK
-595 EHL
+595 

>member
-21 GARVEKVSQPSRE
+21 GARVEKVSQPSKE
-34 ELVLSLRSRAGS
+34 ELVLSLRNR
-46 GSHTG
+46 TG
-51 ALKLLLSVR
+51 AYKLLLSVR
-60 SNSPRLH
+60 SNSPRVH
-67 FTNYAPDNPQKPPML
+67 FTKYAPDNPQTPPML

-87 KTLVGAVLTGLRQVG
+87 KTLVGAVLTGLRQEG

-136 ILLNE
+136 ILLDE
-141 NGVVVDAVKRI
+141 NGTVIDAVKRI
-152 DATKSSV
+152 DAAKSSV
-159 REILPGTP
+159 REILPGVP
-167 YELPPAQEKGN
+167 YELPPAQDKVN
-178 FLEERAEDAYRRILL
+178 LLQEDARAAYERVLAQG
-193 EGDARLS
+193 EARLS
-200 TALLH
+200 AALLH

-212 IVCRELAFRTAG
+212 IVCRELANRAAG
-224 EDLPVSSLDLQQK
+224 EDLLVSSLSLAQK
-237 QALTQELE
+237 SILLQELE
-245 ALCTRVREGRA
+245 ALLKRVRGGSP
-256 EPEMVLDQEKKPVDF
+256 EPEMVLDQEGKPVDF
-271 AFFSIRQYGALMR
+271 AFLPVRQYGSLMNV
-284 TRAYTALSPLLD
+284 RAYPELSALLD

-309 QRAQDLFRLV
+309 QRAQDLFRLL

-331 AQRAELAASEDREA
+331 AQRAELAASEDREE
-345 LRIRAELINAYQYAL
+345 LRIRAELINAYQYTL
-360 EKGAPFYE
+360 EKGAPFYD
-368 VENYYDGNRLLRIP
+368 VENYYDENRILRIP
-382 ADPALSPAHNAQKY
+382 ADPALTPARNAQKY

-407 KVLTGQIAAGE
+407 RVLTEQIAAGE
-418 QELQYMESVFD
+418 QELQYIESVFD
-429 ALSRSQSERELLE
+429 ALSRSQSERELAE
-442 IREELASSGYL
+442 IREELAAGGYL
-453 KIRRG
+453 KRRRS
-458 ANGAKQKAPKAL
+458 AKQKAPKAL

-475 CTDDGFTVLVG
+475 CTDDGFSILVG

-498 TAAKENLWLHTKN
+498 MAAKNDLWLHTKN

-521 GGREPSEQA
+521 GGREPSGEA
-530 LLQAAQ
+530 LVQAAQ

-576 RTVSVR
+576 RTLSVR
-582 PSGELAQRLQKGK
+582 PSGELAQRLAQHK
-595 EHL
+595 

>member
-21 GARVEKVSQPSRE
+21 GARVEKVSQPSKE
-34 ELVLSLRSRAGS
+34 ELVLSLRNR
-46 GSHTG
+46 TG
-51 ALKLLLSVR
+51 AYKLLLSVR
-60 SNSPRLH
+60 SNSPRVH
-67 FTNYAPDNPQKPPML
+67 FTKYAPDNPQTPPML

-87 KTLVGAVLTGLRQVG
+87 KTLVGAVLTGLRQAG

-136 ILLNE
+136 ILLDE
-141 NGVVVDAVKRI
+141 NGTVIDAVKRI
-152 DATKSSV
+152 DAAKSSV
-159 REILPGTP
+159 REILPGVP
-167 YELPPAQEKGN
+167 YELPPAQDKVN
-178 FLEERAEDAYRRILL
+178 LLQEDARAAYERVLPQG
-193 EGDARLS
+193 EARLS
-200 TALLH
+200 AALLH

-212 IVCRELAFRTAG
+212 IVCRELANRAAG
-224 EDLPVSSLDLQQK
+224 EDLLVSSLSLAQK
-237 QALTQELE
+237 SILLQELE
-245 ALCTRVREGRA
+245 ALLKRVRGGSP
-256 EPEMVLDQEKKPVDF
+256 EPEMVLDQEGKPVDF
-271 AFFSIRQYGALMR
+271 AFLPVGQYGSLMHV
-284 TRAYTALSPLLD
+284 RAYPELSALLD

-309 QRAQDLFRLV
+309 QRAQDLFRLL

-331 AQRAELAASEDREA
+331 AQRAELAASEDREE
-345 LRIRAELINAYQYAL
+345 LRIRAELINAYQYTL
-360 EKGAPFYE
+360 EKGAPFYD
-368 VENYYDGNRLLRIP
+368 VENYYDENRILRIP
-382 ADPALSPAHNAQKY
+382 ADPALTPARNAQKY

-407 KVLTGQIAAGE
+407 RVLTEQIAAGE
-418 QELQYMESVFD
+418 QELQYIESVFD
-429 ALSRSQSERELLE
+429 ALSRSQSERELAE
-442 IREELASSGYL
+442 IREELAAGGYL
-453 KIRRG
+453 KRRRS
-458 ANGAKQKAPKAL
+458 AKQKAPKAL

-475 CTDDGFTVLVG
+475 CTDDGFSILVG

-498 TAAKENLWLHTKN
+498 MAAKNDLWLHTKN

-521 GGREPSEQA
+521 GGREPSGEA
-530 LLQAAQ
+530 LVQAAQ

-576 RTVSVR
+576 RTLSVR
-582 PSGELAQRLQKGK
+582 PSGELAQRLAQHK
-595 EHL
+595 

>member
-21 GARVEKVSQPSRE
+21 GARVEKVSQPSKE
-34 ELVLSLRSRAGS
+34 ELVLSLRNR
-46 GSHTG
+46 TG
-51 ALKLLLSVR
+51 AYKLLLSVR
-60 SNSPRLH
+60 SNSPRVH
-67 FTNYAPDNPQKPPML
+67 FTKYAPDNPQTPPML

-87 KTLVGAVLTGLRQVG
+87 KTLVGAVLTGLRQAG

-136 ILLNE
+136 ILLDE
-141 NGVVVDAVKRI
+141 NGTVIDAVKRI
-152 DATKSSV
+152 DAAKSSV
-159 REILPGTP
+159 REILPGVP
-167 YELPPAQEKGN
+167 YELPPAQDKVN
-178 FLEERAEDAYRRILL
+178 LLQEDARAAYERVLAQG
-193 EGDARLS
+193 EARLS
-200 TALLH
+200 AALLH

-212 IVCRELAFRTAG
+212 IVCRELANRAAG
-224 EDLPVSSLDLQQK
+224 EDLLVSSLSLAQK
-237 QALTQELE
+237 SILLQELE
-245 ALCTRVREGRA
+245 ALLKRVRGGSP
-256 EPEMVLDQEKKPVDF
+256 EPEMVLDQEGKPVDF
-271 AFFSIRQYGALMR
+271 AFLPVGQYGSLMNV
-284 TRAYTALSPLLD
+284 RAYPELSALLD

-309 QRAQDLFRLV
+309 QRAQDLFRLL

-331 AQRAELAASEDREA
+331 AQRAELAASEDREE
-345 LRIRAELINAYQYAL
+345 LRIRAELINAYQYTL
-360 EKGAPFYE
+360 EKGAPFYD
-368 VENYYDGNRLLRIP
+368 VENYYDANRILRIP
-382 ADPALSPAHNAQKY
+382 ADPALTPARNAQKY

-407 KVLTGQIAAGE
+407 RVLTEQIAAGE
-418 QELQYMESVFD
+418 QELQYIESVFD
-429 ALSRSQSERELLE
+429 ALSRSQSERELAE
-442 IREELASSGYL
+442 IREELAAGGYL
-453 KIRRG
+453 KRRRS
-458 ANGAKQKAPKAL
+458 AKQKAPKAL

-475 CTDDGFTVLVG
+475 CTDDGFSILVG

-498 TAAKENLWLHTKN
+498 MAAKNDLWLHTKN

-521 GGREPSEQA
+521 GGREPSGEA
-530 LLQAAQ
+530 LVQAAQ

-576 RTVSVR
+576 RTLSVR
-582 PSGELAQRLQKGK
+582 PSGELAQRLAQHK
-595 EHL
+595 

>member
-21 GARVEKVSQPSRE
+21 GARVEKVSQPSKE
-34 ELVLSLRSRAGS
+34 ELVLSLRNR
-46 GSHTG
+46 TG
-51 ALKLLLSVR
+51 AYKLLLSVR
-60 SNSPRLH
+60 SNSPRVH
-67 FTNYAPDNPQKPPML
+67 FTKYAPDNPQTPPML

-87 KTLVGAVLTGLRQVG
+87 KTLVGAVLTGLRQAG

-136 ILLNE
+136 ILLDE
-141 NGVVVDAVKRI
+141 NGTVIDAVKRI
-152 DATKSSV
+152 DAAKSSV
-159 REILPGTP
+159 REILPGVP
-167 YELPPAQEKGN
+167 YELPPAQDKVN
-178 FLEERAEDAYRRILL
+178 LLQEDARAAYERVLAQG
-193 EGDARLS
+193 EARLS
-200 TALLH
+200 AALLH

-212 IVCRELAFRTAG
+212 IVCRELANRAAG
-224 EDLPVSSLDLQQK
+224 EDLLVSSLSLAQK
-237 QALTQELE
+237 SILLQELE
-245 ALCTRVREGRA
+245 ALLKRVRGGSP
-256 EPEMVLDQEKKPVDF
+256 EPEMVLDQEGKPVDF
-271 AFFSIRQYGALMR
+271 AFLPVGQYGSLMNV
-284 TRAYTALSPLLD
+284 RAYPELSALLD

-309 QRAQDLFRLV
+309 QRAQDLFRLL

-331 AQRAELAASEDREA
+331 AQRAELAASEDREE
-345 LRIRAELINAYQYAL
+345 LRIRAELINAYQYTL
-360 EKGAPFYE
+360 EKGAPFYD
-368 VENYYDGNRLLRIP
+368 VENYYDANRILRIP
-382 ADPALSPAHNAQKY
+382 ADPALTPARNAQKY

-407 KVLTGQIAAGE
+407 RVLTEQIAAGE
-418 QELQYMESVFD
+418 QELQYIESVFD
-429 ALSRSQSERELLE
+429 ALSRSQSERELAE
-442 IREELASSGYL
+442 IREELAAGGYL
-453 KIRRG
+453 KRRRS
-458 ANGAKQKAPKAL
+458 AKQKAPKAL

-475 CTDDGFTVLVG
+475 CTDDGFSILVG

-498 TAAKENLWLHTKN
+498 MAAKNDLWLHTKN

-521 GGREPSEQA
+521 GGREPSGEA
-530 LLQAAQ
+530 LVQAAQ

-576 RTVSVR
+576 RTLSVR
-582 PSGELAQRLQKGK
+582 PSGELAQRLARHK
-595 EHL
+595 